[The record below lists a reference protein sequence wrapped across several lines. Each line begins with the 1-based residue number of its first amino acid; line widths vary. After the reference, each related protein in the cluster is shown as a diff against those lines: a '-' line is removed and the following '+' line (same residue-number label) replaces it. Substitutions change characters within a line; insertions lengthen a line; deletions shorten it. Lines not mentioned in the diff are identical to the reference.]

1 MRDSVHS
8 FLAMLAA
15 SLALSFR
22 VVAGEGA
29 VESPYADLGGAD
41 RQRLLEMGMCART
54 AYYRPG
60 GLPVVLPKGY
70 RPFSGREWAAV
81 SARAKTK
88 DGVYSADGY
97 FGLRNGLRGRFMVHV
112 PSGRTVIAWSGCDT
126 IVGDDA
132 DFEGLKDILASAS
145 HLLFKNTF
153 LQYNQALDISR
164 AILSERPGKT
174 WIVGHS
180 LGGSI
185 TAYIAARLEEKAGD
199 VEYATFNALGVTG
212 TIADGMDA
220 ASLARCESHLVNVY
234 CNNDPIYNNF
244 PTNKVPV
251 RDSERFAQKLA
262 RGLLD
267 FPLVSLPRHL
277 GKSYCLKYQVLDES
291 LPNAAEVSDLVE
303 RLKPWTYFH
312 SINELI
318 RQMELHDRPCVT
330 WTVVSCTVAGFIGAI
345 VLVLLAF
352 CLWRRLRAGRRD
364 IGRYDGSL
372 MSEGK

>member
-1 MRDSVHS
+1 MHDSVHS
-8 FLAMLAA
+8 LLAMLAA

-22 VVAGEGA
+22 VMAGEGV
-29 VESPYADLGGAD
+29 VECPYADLGDAD
-41 RQRLLEMGMCART
+41 RQALVEMGMCART

-60 GLPVVLPKGY
+60 GLPVALPKGY
-70 RPFSGREWAAV
+70 RPFSEREWAAV

-88 DGVYSADGY
+88 GGEYSADGY
-97 FGLRNGLRGRFMVHV
+97 FGLRNGLRGRFMVHI
-112 PSGRTVIAWSGCDT
+112 PSGRTVIAWSGCDPV
-126 IVGDDA
+126 VGDDA
-132 DFEGLKDILASAS
+132 DFEGLKDVLASAC
-145 HLLFKNTF
+145 HLLLKNSF

-164 AILSERPGKT
+164 AILSERPGKA
-174 WIVGHS
+174 WVVGHS

-185 TAYIAARLEEKAGD
+185 VTYIAARLEEGAGD

-212 TIADGMDA
+212 TIADGMNA
-220 ASLARCESHLVNVY
+220 ACRARCESHLVNVY
-234 CNNDPIYNNF
+234 CNNDPVYNNF

-251 RDSERFAQKLA
+251 RDAERFAQKVA
-262 RGLLD
+262 RELLE

-312 SINELI
+312 SINELV

-330 WTVVSCTVAGFIGAI
+330 WTVLCCSVAGFIGVI
-345 VLVLLAF
+345 VLVLLVF
-352 CLWRRLRAGRRD
+352 CLRRRLRDGRHD
-364 IGRYDGSL
+364 VEPNDEFL
-372 MSEGK
+372 MSEEK

>member
-1 MRDSVHS
+1 MRHSVHS
-8 FLAMLAA
+8 LLAVLAA
-15 SLALSFR
+15 SLALAFR
-22 VVAGEGA
+22 VMAVEGV

-60 GLPVVLPKGY
+60 GLPEALPKGY
-70 RPFSGREWAAV
+70 RPLSEGEWSAV

-88 DGVYSADGY
+88 GGVYSADGY
-97 FGLRNGLRGRFMVHV
+97 FGLRNGLRGRFMVHI
-112 PSGRTVIAWSGCDT
+112 PSGRTVVAWSGCDN

-132 DFEGLKDILASAS
+132 EFEGMKDVLASAC

-185 TAYIAARLEEKAGD
+185 ATYIAARLEEKAGD

-212 TIADGMDA
+212 TIVDGMNA
-220 ASLARCESHLVNVY
+220 TCRARCESHLVNVY

-244 PTNKVPV
+244 PTNKVSV
-251 RDSERFAQKLA
+251 RDAERLVQHLA
-262 RGLLD
+262 RGLLE

-291 LPNAAEVSDLVE
+291 LPNAADVSDLVE

-318 RQMELHDRPCVT
+318 RQMELQDRPCVT
-330 WTVVSCTVAGFIGAI
+330 WTVVICTAAGFIGVI
-345 VLVLLAF
+345 VLVLLVF
-352 CLWRRLRAGRRD
+352 RLWRRLRVGRRD
-364 IGRYDGSL
+364 VGRNDESL
-372 MSEGK
+372 MSEEK

>member
-1 MRDSVHS
+1 M
-8 FLAMLAA
+8 
-15 SLALSFR
+15 
-22 VVAGEGA
+22 
-29 VESPYADLGGAD
+29 
-41 RQRLLEMGMCART
+41 
-54 AYYRPG
+54 
-60 GLPVVLPKGY
+60 
-70 RPFSGREWAAV
+70 
-81 SARAKTK
+81 
-88 DGVYSADGY
+88 
-97 FGLRNGLRGRFMVHV
+97 
-112 PSGRTVIAWSGCDT
+112 
-126 IVGDDA
+126 
-132 DFEGLKDILASAS
+132 
-145 HLLFKNTF
+145 
-153 LQYNQALDISR
+153 
-164 AILSERPGKT
+164 
-174 WIVGHS
+174 
-180 LGGSI
+180 
-185 TAYIAARLEEKAGD
+185 
-199 VEYATFNALGVTG
+199 EYATFNALGVTG

-251 RDSERFAQKLA
+251 RDAERFAQKLA

-352 CLWRRLRAGRRD
+352 GLWRRLRAGRRD

>member
-1 MRDSVHS
+1 MRHSVHS
-8 FLAMLAA
+8 LLAVLVASMALA
-15 SLALSFR
+15 FR
-22 VVAGEGA
+22 GVAEVGV
-29 VESPYADLGGAD
+29 VESPYADLGAAD

-60 GLPVVLPKGY
+60 GLPEALPKGY
-70 RPFSGREWAAV
+70 RPLSEGEWVAV
-81 SARAKTK
+81 SARAKTRG
-88 DGVYSADGY
+88 GVYSADGY
-97 FGLRNGLRGRFMVHV
+97 FGLRNGLRGRFMVHI
-112 PSGRTVIAWSGCDT
+112 PSGRTVVAWSGCDN

-132 DFEGLKDILASAS
+132 EFEGLKDVLASAC

-164 AILSERPGKT
+164 AILSERPGET

-185 TAYIAARLEEKAGD
+185 ATYIAARLEEMAGD

-212 TIADGMDA
+212 TIVDGMNA
-220 ASLARCESHLVNVY
+220 TSRARCESHLVNVY

-244 PTNKVPV
+244 PTNKVSV
-251 RDSERFAQKLA
+251 REAERFAQKLA
-262 RGLLD
+262 RGLLE
-267 FPLVSLPRHL
+267 FPLVSPPRHL

-318 RQMELHDRPCVT
+318 RQMELYDRTGVT
-330 WTVVSCTVAGFIGAI
+330 WIVPCCTVAGSVVVIA
-345 VLVLLAF
+345 LVLLVF
-352 CLWRRLRAGRRD
+352 CLRRRLRDGRHD
-364 IGRYDGSL
+364 VEPNDEFL
-372 MSEGK
+372 MSEEK